1 MKTIKLSTKL
11 LNYEGCVNNRCLI
24 NRKNLN
30 QTNHAICI
38 SPDEVKNKLIT
49 GGWYDKAEVFKS
61 PLYELGEALDS
72 EGRTDIE
79 EIIFSGDD
87 RKIDLRWLE
96 CDYFFDQTNE
106 SHPIYKYLTIGDS
119 YSQKKTEI

>member
-11 LNYEGCVNNRCLI
+11 LNYEGCVNNQCLI

-38 SPDEVKNKLIT
+38 SPDEVYNKLII

-96 CDYFFDQTNE
+96 CDYFFDRTNE
-106 SHPIYKYLTIGDS
+106 IYKYLTIGDS
-119 YSQKKTEI
+119 YSQKN